1 MTERNPR
8 EGIREELRQ
17 KIMEQLQECSRMED
31 DELYEQI
38 DRAIREK
45 GQELFLPLKERL
57 WLRSSLYDSFRRLDI
72 LQELLDDRNV
82 TEIMVNGAG
91 KIFIERKDGTALWER
106 RFERPEQLEDI
117 IQQIVGRVNRVVNV
131 SSPIADARLED
142 GSRVHIVLPPV
153 ALDGPVVTIRKFPEP
168 ITMEKLIG
176 FGAVTEEAAQF
187 LEGLVAARYNI
198 FVSGGTNS
206 GKTTFLNALSS
217 FIPRTERVITIEDS
231 AELQI
236 SQVPN
241 LVRLETR
248 DANTEGKGQ
257 ITISQLIRAS
267 LRMNPDRIIV
277 GEVRGAEALD
287 MLQAMNTGHPGSLNG
302 PQQFSQRYA
311 EPSGNYGFNGSQ
323 TAAGGGPKPDRFGF
337 GYSGSSG
344 TAGRRKQKGTFH
356 CGGKRYIYG
365 RNRNRGAVQI

>member
-1 MTERNPR
+1 M
-8 EGIREELRQ
+8 
-17 KIMEQLQECSRMED
+17 
-31 DELYEQI
+31 
-38 DRAIREK
+38 
-45 GQELFLPLKERL
+45 
-57 WLRSSLYDSFRRLDI
+57 
-72 LQELLDDRNV
+72 
-82 TEIMVNGAG
+82 
-91 KIFIERKDGTALWER
+91 
-106 RFERPEQLEDI
+106 
-117 IQQIVGRVNRVVNV
+117 

-217 FIPRTERVITIEDS
+217 FIPRTDRVITIEDS

-287 MLQAMNTGHPGSLNG
+287 MLQAMNTGHPGSLSTGHSN
-302 PQQFSQRYA
+302 SARDMLNRL
-311 EPSGNYGFNGSQ
+311 ETMVFNGSQ

-344 TAGRRKQKGTFH
+344 TAGRRKQEGTFH
-356 CGGKRYIYG
+356 CGGRRYIYG
-365 RNRNRGAVQI
+365 RNRNRGAV

>member
-287 MLQAMNTGHPGSLNG
+287 MLQAMNTGHPGSLSTGHSNSARDMLNRLETMVLMG
-302 PQQFSQRYA
+302 
-311 EPSGNYGFNGSQ
+311 
-323 TAAGGGPKPDRFGF
+323 AAGGGPKPDRFGF